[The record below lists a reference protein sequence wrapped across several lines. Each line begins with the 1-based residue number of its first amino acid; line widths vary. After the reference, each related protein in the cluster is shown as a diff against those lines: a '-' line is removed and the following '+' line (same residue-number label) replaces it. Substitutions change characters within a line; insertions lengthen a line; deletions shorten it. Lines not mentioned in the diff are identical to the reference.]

1 MSDETKPYAAELS
14 FKPGTSLKVT
24 GDFILKDAQGN
35 IIPTGDHIK
44 LCRCGKSKTQPF
56 CDHSHRTE

>member
-1 MSDETKPYAAELS
+1 MSDEPQPYSAVLT
-14 FKPGTSLKVT
+14 FKPGASLKVK

-35 IIPTGDHIK
+35 IIPTGEYKK

-56 CDHSHRTE
+56 SDHSHRTE